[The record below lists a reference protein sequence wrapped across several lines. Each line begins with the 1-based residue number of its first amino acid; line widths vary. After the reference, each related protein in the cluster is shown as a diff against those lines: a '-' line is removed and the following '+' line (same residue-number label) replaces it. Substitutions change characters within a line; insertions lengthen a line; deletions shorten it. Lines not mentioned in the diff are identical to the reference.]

1 MVDSILPKGF
11 VLEKTNNTTL
21 PEGFVLEKENIVES
35 NIIEKEPNDL
45 FTGIKNF
52 FAMPEEKPNARGFD
66 QVKELWQSPLGLSEK
81 SIKESR
87 NLFGDPN
94 TILGQFNSTIIEGGV
109 KYGDLALRTVATPF
123 VYGTGVVGD
132 IMEKIEKVI
141 DITPFSPKTAG
152 DKFTQDLNALL
163 MSTMGLGRG
172 TFRPSTIKKAGKE
185 ISVVENIKTGEI
197 IEDPIAYA
205 RRSGRTKEEVIRDVK
220 KALEEDIARIKRED
234 IAKQEQKTAIDTRA
248 AEIETNVKI
257 ANAQRQGIPIDTVK
271 PKVPETPKRYNF
283 ASAVDDAL
291 SRKDLDVSPRIT
303 RDNLY
308 QRQVQKGLDYVYNT
322 VGYKIAPLGQLPR
335 KQQYLKARYGTFG
348 KLLQVDKVGKKVF
361 DSFKNLTPDVKDQVF
376 SYLTNKTAK
385 SDIIIDPITRNN
397 AIDVKTTIEKIG
409 NELVKR
415 KLLPQQV
422 IDQNKG
428 SYLPRLYLKYLN
440 KPTSLGYTKGRKDL
454 SDEEKLILGE
464 ITDPTILAPTGITQP
479 TRDMV
484 FMDFLNELGQADDW
498 VYQPSLVKY
507 KDQKVSPIWLKEES
521 QRIQEQLK
529 TANNFFNKEEKQQ
542 LQNIADEMDQLATEN
557 IALQRNLPEAKSGEV
572 TKYFTQLPNNKKFG
586 TMAGAYVRKEI
597 ANDLVNSYD
606 IVDNVGAVEQF
617 FGRDG
622 FITKANQLWKMNKV
636 VLNPPTQI
644 RNFVS
649 NMILMNLSGVD
660 ARKVPLRIIEAAKDI
675 YNDGPYYNIAIKY
688 GLPQTT
694 FSNRE
699 LFKLTTEFERLVAKN
714 NKPENAIS
722 LFAQMGYKLI
732 DNPITR
738 TAQEAY
744 QFSETLGKVAKIIDE
759 MKKGSRE
766 ADAVLAAQEAL
777 FDYSLVP
784 KGIEFLRRNPLGS
797 PFITF
802 QYKAAPRML
811 ESLLKRPHRFLP
823 YLAIPTAMSAY
834 IASEYEV
841 SFEDVEKLKKV
852 LPEFIRDKGSA
863 FIMPVK
869 DSYGRWQALDFS
881 YFLPYSMLVES
892 AIQTKDLATTGDLE
906 RLGELSN
913 NAGLFGG
920 FLPQLITAL
929 SSNIDPFTERPIYN
943 PSDPNSK
950 QLSSIMTYLW
960 NLAMPSFMTDLGVA
974 GKLKS
979 YIEGE
984 VDYYGDPKLD
994 LTQSLLRGVGVNL
1007 YPIDPTKQRNTN
1019 LYFMQQEIKDIVY
1032 RKKQILKDKN
1042 LNKEEKEKINNQ
1054 YNKLIEER
1062 QEQIQEYMKES
1073 EVPEELKIQNN

>member
-1 MVDSILPKGF
+1 
-11 VLEKTNNTTL
+11 
-21 PEGFVLEKENIVES
+21 
-35 NIIEKEPNDL
+35 
-45 FTGIKNF
+45 
-52 FAMPEEKPNARGFD
+52 
-66 QVKELWQSPLGLSEK
+66 
-81 SIKESR
+81 
-87 NLFGDPN
+87 
-94 TILGQFNSTIIEGGV
+94 
-109 KYGDLALRTVATPF
+109 
-123 VYGTGVVGD
+123 
-132 IMEKIEKVI
+132 
-141 DITPFSPKTAG
+141 
-152 DKFTQDLNALL
+152 
-163 MSTMGLGRG
+163 
-172 TFRPSTIKKAGKE
+172 
-185 ISVVENIKTGEI
+185 
-197 IEDPIAYA
+197 
-205 RRSGRTKEEVIRDVK
+205 
-220 KALEEDIARIKRED
+220 
-234 IAKQEQKTAIDTRA
+234 
-248 AEIETNVKI
+248 
-257 ANAQRQGIPIDTVK
+257 
-271 PKVPETPKRYNF
+271 
-283 ASAVDDAL
+283 
-291 SRKDLDVSPRIT
+291 
-303 RDNLY
+303 
-308 QRQVQKGLDYVYNT
+308 
-322 VGYKIAPLGQLPR
+322 
-335 KQQYLKARYGTFG
+335 
-348 KLLQVDKVGKKVF
+348 
-361 DSFKNLTPDVKDQVF
+361 
-376 SYLTNKTAK
+376 
-385 SDIIIDPITRNN
+385 
-397 AIDVKTTIEKIG
+397 
-409 NELVKR
+409 
-415 KLLPQQV
+415 
-422 IDQNKG
+422 
-428 SYLPRLYLKYLN
+428 
-440 KPTSLGYTKGRKDL
+440 
-454 SDEEKLILGE
+454 
-464 ITDPTILAPTGITQP
+464 
-479 TRDMV
+479 
-484 FMDFLNELGQADDW
+484 
-498 VYQPSLVKY
+498 
-507 KDQKVSPIWLKEES
+507 
-521 QRIQEQLK
+521 
-529 TANNFFNKEEKQQ
+529 
-542 LQNIADEMDQLATEN
+542 
-557 IALQRNLPEAKSGEV
+557 
-572 TKYFTQLPNNKKFG
+572 
-586 TMAGAYVRKEI
+586 
-597 ANDLVNSYD
+597 
-606 IVDNVGAVEQF
+606 
-617 FGRDG
+617 
-622 FITKANQLWKMNKV
+622 
-636 VLNPPTQI
+636 
-644 RNFVS
+644 
-649 NMILMNLSGVD
+649 
-660 ARKVPLRIIEAAKDI
+660 
-675 YNDGPYYNIAIKY
+675 
-688 GLPQTT
+688 
-694 FSNRE
+694 
-699 LFKLTTEFERLVAKN
+699 
-714 NKPENAIS
+714 
-722 LFAQMGYKLI
+722 MGYKLI

-929 SSNIDPFTERPIYN
+929 SSNIDPFTKRPIYN

-1042 LNKEEKEKINNQ
+1042 LTKEEKEKINNQ